1 MKKIITLLMT
11 LTLVIGA
18 LALPA
23 LAEETTQATDTT
35 SSATQQTGKGHGRNN
50 QMPGNGQ
57 MPQMPGQNSQFPQQP
72 GQGGRNGQMPG
83 NGQQPQMPGQNDRNG
98 QNDQQ
103 SQLPEQNTQNGQNDQ
118 NSQNNQQT
126 LPGKNGRGSKH
137 GGRNGQMPGNGQQL
151 FDQLLKDGVITQETY
166 DAIAAYL
173 QKNAPQQQDAAAA
186 PAEGNEPPSA
196 PEGQQEAPEQKLLK
210 DMLDKGIITQE
221 QYDEYLAKLTPAAPA
236 DTAEPAGNT

>member
-1 MKKIITLLMT
+1 MKKIITLLMA

-23 LAEETTQATDTT
+23 LAEETTQATDAA
-35 SSATQQTGKGHGRNN
+35 SSATQETGKGHGRNN
-50 QMPGNGQ
+50 QMPGNNQ
-57 MPQMPGQNSQFPQQP
+57 QPQQQP
-72 GQGGRNGQMPG
+72 GQDNQFPRQPGMGGRNGQMPG
-83 NGQQPQMPGQNDRNG
+83 NCQQPGQDG

-103 SQLPEQNTQNGQNDQ
+103 PQLPDQNSQDSQNDQ
-118 NSQNNQQT
+118 NGQNNQQT
-126 LPGKNGRGSKH
+126 LPGKNGRGSKR
-137 GGRNGQMPGNGQQL
+137 GGRDGQMPGNGQQL

-173 QKNAPQQQDAAAA
+173 QKNAPQQQDNTAA
-186 PAEGNEPPSA
+186 PAEGNEPPAA

-210 DMLDKGIITQE
+210 DMLDKGILTQE
-221 QYDEYLAKLTPAAPA
+221 QYDEYLASLTPAAPA

>member
-1 MKKIITLLMT
+1 MKKIITLLMA

-23 LAEETTQATDTT
+23 LAEETTQATDAT
-35 SSATQQTGKGHGRNN
+35 SSATQETGKGHGRNN
-50 QMPGNGQ
+50 QMPGNNQ
-57 MPQMPGQNSQFPQQP
+57 QPQQQP
-72 GQGGRNGQMPG
+72 GQDNQFPRQPGMGGRNGQMPG
-83 NGQQPQMPGQNDRNG
+83 NCQQPQLPDQN
-98 QNDQQ
+98 
-103 SQLPEQNTQNGQNDQ
+103 SQDGQNDQ

-126 LPGKNGRGSKH
+126 LPGKNGRGSKR
-137 GGRNGQMPGNGQQL
+137 GGRDGQMPGNGQQL

-173 QKNAPQQQDAAAA
+173 QKNTPQQQDAAAA
-186 PAEGNEPPSA
+186 PAEGNEPPAA

-210 DMLDKGIITQE
+210 DMLDKGILTQE
-221 QYDEYLAKLTPAAPA
+221 QYDEYLASLTPAAPA

>member
-1 MKKIITLLMT
+1 MKKIITLLMA

-23 LAEETTQATDTT
+23 LAEETTQATDAT
-35 SSATQQTGKGHGRNN
+35 SSATQETAKGHGRNN

-83 NGQQPQMPGQNDRNG
+83 NGQQ
-98 QNDQQ
+98 
-103 SQLPEQNTQNGQNDQ
+103 
-118 NSQNNQQT
+118 
-126 LPGKNGRGSKH
+126 
-137 GGRNGQMPGNGQQL
+137 L

-173 QKNAPQQQDAAAA
+173 QKNTPQQQDAAAA
-186 PAEGNEPPSA
+186 PAEGNELPAA